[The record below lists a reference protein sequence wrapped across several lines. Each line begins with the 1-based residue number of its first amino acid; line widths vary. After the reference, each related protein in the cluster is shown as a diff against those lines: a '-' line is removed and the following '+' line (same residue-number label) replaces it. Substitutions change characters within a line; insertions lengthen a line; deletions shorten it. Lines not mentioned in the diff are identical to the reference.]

1 MPQPTSA
8 ETDDSRARFCF
19 PAIARK
25 KVSAA
30 FDGGRLTSD
39 GGVLLLAQAE
49 RQMGIGERL
58 AACIAD
64 PRDQS
69 RVIHSKVDILRARM
83 LAIACGYEDAN
94 DLDALRHD
102 PGFKLALGK
111 RPEGTAGLASQ
122 PTMCR
127 WENAPTTR
135 ELMRLTGALVDIYCA
150 SYPAPPAAV
159 TLDIDDSA
167 GDG

>member
-1 MPQPTSA
+1 MVNDSA
-8 ETDDSRARFCF
+8 IRFSF
-19 PAIARK
+19 PAVRGR

-49 RQMGIGERL
+49 RRMGISARL
-58 AACIAD
+58 AGCIAD

-69 RVIHSKVDILRARM
+69 RVRHELTDIMKARM
-83 LAIACGYEDAN
+83 LTIACGYEDAC
-94 DLDALRHD
+94 DLDTLRHD

-111 RPEGTAGLASQ
+111 LPDGSVGLASP
-122 PTMCR
+122 PTISR

-135 ELMRLTGALVDIYCA
+135 ELVRLMGVRGT
-150 SYPAPPAAV
+150 
-159 TLDIDDSA
+159 SA
-167 GDG
+167 GWR